1 MGKNY
6 NKAKKSDTYTFT
18 TNVNDDYSDRV
29 VAEAQPTTNF
39 LLLRDHDRRDGSEA
53 IIVLARKSALES
65 IPDQFDD
72 LYLGGATIGEWKEH
86 LTECT
91 LYDPFTGLVTSDV
104 EDVPRELENLR
115 HEIRRIKNIVEEKY
129 IKVAVESF

>member
-1 MGKNY
+1 L
-6 NKAKKSDTYTFT
+6 S
-18 TNVNDDYSDRV
+18 RH
-29 VAEAQPTTNF
+29 P
-39 LLLRDHDRRDGSEA
+39 DRRDGSEA

-72 LYLGGATIGEWKEH
+72 LYLGWATIGEWKEH